1 MKQKHLKRRIGT
13 VIVAWIM
20 LLSGSLPV
28 SAAMLE
34 ITGTFG
40 DRNVGK
46 WLTAMVLSN
55 NDTAVD
61 PIPENITYITQE
73 KIKSDGSFSL
83 KLPIMQ
89 ETDTFRSNLPINADT
104 GKYFYV
110 SSMNGSSDGTGSAA
124 SPVNT
129 MQKAFELVEDG
140 DTIVLLDTVRVSS
153 WDTSKSL
160 TVTGQNPITGV
171 TEGGIDLTEI
181 VSLRICGPVKFEKLK
196 FVTKAAASMDEKAN
210 RIFACGNSLVMGE
223 GLTMTE
229 PIDILGG
236 NSIGNT
242 AESTDL
248 TLLSGRY
255 RRIYGGGWNSPVNG
269 DTHIVIGGTVNSEY
283 SVEDSSQNYYD
294 SRVFGGG
301 VYSGSEVAGEIYIT
315 IKDNA
320 AIAYVVGG
328 GSGKGTD
335 IKGGATHISIDGGR
349 VMNVYGGTVDKTTVY
364 EGDTYINMSGGSV
377 EGIFGGSM
385 SQTMTGNT
393 RIAVSGGQVTR
404 RIYGGC
410 YNDWSGSW
418 NSNFHVDGTTAVW
431 VGGDARLITGE
442 GLSSGNKDNSGI
454 FAASRASSNLTTENS
469 YLIFADGTYDK
480 WKDKIGDVSGWSG
493 TFKPYNDYLVKAG
506 NGGTAILDNNTI
518 GALDLTAE
526 EGKIAFCNGQQTE
539 NGIYNIKDTETVI
552 EFSQIAEVT
561 PTPTAS
567 PTASPTTSPTAGPIT
582 EPTASPTASPTAGPI
597 TEPTASPT
605 TSPTA
610 GPITEPTATPTAS
623 STAGPITEPTAT
635 PTISPTP
642 EQSAK
647 LTENGA
653 EVSADIALEKFEG
666 GERILAAVYNSD
678 RQLVTAKITEITENG
693 NYKLNLDFTP
703 IPTERYTIKLFV
715 WKLHEMKPLNNG
727 YSFGP
732 LGGE

>member
-73 KIKSDGSFSL
+73 KIKSDGSFNL

-129 MQKAFELVEDG
+129 MQKAFELAEDG

-248 TLLSGRY
+248 TLLSGCY

-301 VYSGSEVAGEIYIT
+301 VYSGSEVAGETYIT

-431 VGGDARLITGE
+431 VGGGARLITGE

-506 NGGTAILDNNTI
+506 NGGTAILDNNNI

-526 EGKIAFCNGQQTE
+526 EGKIAFCNGQRTE
-539 NGIYNIKDTETVI
+539 NGIYNIKDAETVI

-561 PTPTAS
+561 P
-567 PTASPTTSPTAGPIT
+567 I
-582 EPTASPTASPTAGPI
+582 PTASPTASPTAGPI
-597 TEPTASPT
+597 TEPTA
-605 TSPTA
+605 
-610 GPITEPTATPTAS
+610 TPTV
-623 STAGPITEPTAT
+623 
-635 PTISPTP
+635 SPTP

-666 GERILAAVYNSD
+666 GEHILAAVYNSD

>member
-301 VYSGSEVAGEIYIT
+301 VYSGSEVAGETYIT

-431 VGGDARLITGE
+431 VGGDAC
-442 GLSSGNKDNSGI
+442 
-454 FAASRASSNLTTENS
+454 FM
-469 YLIFADGTYDK
+469 
-480 WKDKIGDVSGWSG
+480 W
-493 TFKPYNDYLVKAG
+493 
-506 NGGTAILDNNTI
+506 
-518 GALDLTAE
+518 
-526 EGKIAFCNGQQTE
+526 
-539 NGIYNIKDTETVI
+539 NI
-552 EFSQIAEVT
+552 S
-561 PTPTAS
+561 
-567 PTASPTTSPTAGPIT
+567 
-582 EPTASPTASPTAGPI
+582 
-597 TEPTASPT
+597 
-605 TSPTA
+605 
-610 GPITEPTATPTAS
+610 
-623 STAGPITEPTAT
+623 
-635 PTISPTP
+635 
-642 EQSAK
+642 
-647 LTENGA
+647 
-653 EVSADIALEKFEG
+653 
-666 GERILAAVYNSD
+666 
-678 RQLVTAKITEITENG
+678 
-693 NYKLNLDFTP
+693 
-703 IPTERYTIKLFV
+703 
-715 WKLHEMKPLNNG
+715 
-727 YSFGP
+727 
-732 LGGE
+732 

>member
-73 KIKSDGSFSL
+73 KIKSDGSFNL

-129 MQKAFELVEDG
+129 MQKAFELAEDG

-248 TLLSGRY
+248 TLLAD
-255 RRIYGGGWNSPVNG
+255 V
-269 DTHIVIGGTVNSEY
+269 IVAFTAA
-283 SVEDSSQNYYD
+283 
-294 SRVFGGG
+294 
-301 VYSGSEVAGEIYIT
+301 AG
-315 IKDNA
+315 
-320 AIAYVVGG
+320 
-328 GSGKGTD
+328 
-335 IKGGATHISIDGGR
+335 
-349 VMNVYGGTVDKTTVY
+349 
-364 EGDTYINMSGGSV
+364 
-377 EGIFGGSM
+377 
-385 SQTMTGNT
+385 
-393 RIAVSGGQVTR
+393 
-404 RIYGGC
+404 
-410 YNDWSGSW
+410 
-418 NSNFHVDGTTAVW
+418 
-431 VGGDARLITGE
+431 
-442 GLSSGNKDNSGI
+442 
-454 FAASRASSNLTTENS
+454 
-469 YLIFADGTYDK
+469 
-480 WKDKIGDVSGWSG
+480 
-493 TFKPYNDYLVKAG
+493 
-506 NGGTAILDNNTI
+506 IL
-518 GALDLTAE
+518 L
-526 EGKIAFCNGQQTE
+526 
-539 NGIYNIKDTETVI
+539 
-552 EFSQIAEVT
+552 
-561 PTPTAS
+561 
-567 PTASPTTSPTAGPIT
+567 
-582 EPTASPTASPTAGPI
+582 
-597 TEPTASPT
+597 
-605 TSPTA
+605 
-610 GPITEPTATPTAS
+610 
-623 STAGPITEPTAT
+623 
-635 PTISPTP
+635 
-642 EQSAK
+642 
-647 LTENGA
+647 
-653 EVSADIALEKFEG
+653 
-666 GERILAAVYNSD
+666 
-678 RQLVTAKITEITENG
+678 
-693 NYKLNLDFTP
+693 
-703 IPTERYTIKLFV
+703 
-715 WKLHEMKPLNNG
+715 
-727 YSFGP
+727 
-732 LGGE
+732 